1 MPCIDVLKSVAVQR
15 TPRVLQLEGLFDI
28 APTKK
33 SELRWTAD
41 IPIER
46 RPWQIGLI
54 VGPSGCGKSTI
65 ARELFAQELVAG
77 FDWPTDKALV
87 DGFPKGMGI
96 KEITQLLSSVGF
108 STPPAW
114 LRPFRVLSNGEQ
126 FRASIA
132 RAMAEQPDLFVID
145 EFTSVVDRKVAQIG
159 SAAIAKAVRR
169 RKGQQFVAVSCH
181 DDIVDWLQPDW
192 IFEPATGDFTWK
204 ESAAAGGGFRRPRI
218 KLSICRVHHSAWK
231 IFRHHH
237 YLSSTLSRTAK
248 CFLGTIDGRPATF
261 TAVICFP
268 HPVVPAWREH
278 RTVCLPD
285 FQGVGIGNAMSEFV
299 ASVFVA
305 TGKRY
310 ISTTSNP
317 AMVQHRARSP
327 RWNMHRKPS
336 MVSATKH
343 ANLRTSKTS
352 RAAGKA
358 KNSYGRITAG
368 FEYVGPACD
377 PETVKALLG

>member
-1 MPCIDVLKSVAVQR
+1 MFEL
-15 TPRVLQLEGLFDI
+15 
-28 APTKK
+28 APTKR
-33 SELRWTAD
+33 SEQRWSLSLPLED
-41 IPIER
+41 

-65 ARELFAQELVAG
+65 ARELFPQELVAG
-77 FDWPTDKALV
+77 AGFDWPPDKALV
-87 DGFPKGMGI
+87 DGFPKAMGI

-126 FRASIA
+126 FRATIA
-132 RAMAEQPDLFVID
+132 RAMAEQPALFVVD
-145 EFTSVVDRKVAQIG
+145 EFTSVVDRQVAQIG

-169 RKGQQFVAVSCH
+169 RPGQQFVAVSCH
-181 DDIVDWLQPDW
+181 HDIVDWLTPDW
-192 IFEPATGDFTWK
+192 IFEPATGEFAWK
-204 ESAAAGGGFRRPRI
+204 EAAAAGGTFRRRRPPITLRI
-218 KLSICRVHHSAWK
+218 ARCTPAAWRL
-231 IFRHHH
+231 FRQHH
-237 YLSSTLSRTAK
+237 YLDHTLSKSAR
-248 CFLGTIDGRPATF
+248 CFLGTIDGRPAVF
-261 TAVICFP
+261 TAVISFP
-268 HPVVPAWREH
+268 HPSAPAWREH

-299 ASVFVA
+299 ASLFTA

-317 AMVQHRARSP
+317 AMIQHRARSP
-327 RWNMHRKPS
+327 KWNMHRKPS
-336 MVSATKH
+336 MVASPGNNGLQH
-343 ANLRTSKTS
+343 VS
-352 RAAGKA
+352 

-368 FEYVGPACD
+368 FEYRGRPCD